1 VERFYKAVKDL
12 TLARQTINDIYI
24 KQIRKKEEI
33 ENSNKRDFKSGLN
46 CDLKVGEY
54 RNEIDRDIELIVKKA
69 DLYIM
74 TRDNELN
81 CTPEDDCS
89 TEHGTCLNY
98 KPFKKNKCLAKKL
111 DIDELE

>member
-1 VERFYKAVKDL
+1 VERFNKAIKEL
-12 TLARQTINDIYI
+12 TLARETINDIYI

-46 CDLKVGEY
+46 CDLKVSEY
-54 RNEIDRDIELIVKKA
+54 REKIDSKLELLLKEA
-69 DLYIM
+69 DLYII

-81 CTPEDDCS
+81 CVPEDDCMN
-89 TEHGTCLNY
+89 EHGTCLNY

-111 DIDELE
+111 DIEESE